1 MCVSIDVCLD
11 SLGGAAS
18 DFGVVLGFV
27 DFDLLLLRRVA
38 FAAPP
43 RFLRCGRAAGT
54 AVRARSALRFSA
66 RSRRPSSRR
75 PSASRSSSSSSSAA
89 AFSSFSFSKEMPFE
103 PNETSTHAGLAK
115 KLYSATASKSR
126 LAFASFSESTTT
138 LTRCGVRQ
146 SANQDER
153 GGIGRVSV
161 TVCKSPGTIMGM
173 TVSVALVPKST
184 LTALTL
190 KGDSV
195 IASPRFSTDTVTF
208 IVSGSSACSADTECG
223 ITTLFHSG

>member
-1 MCVSIDVCLD
+1 MSPRRCMS
-11 SLGGAAS
+11 GASGAS
-18 DFGVVLGFV
+18 G
-27 DFDLLLLRRVA
+27 
-38 FAAPP
+38 PS
-43 RFLRCGRAAGT
+43 GRKKAVGLKQHMKTYVQQKKHALKQQPQGLNMTRAG
-54 AVRARSALRFSA
+54 AVRAVT
-66 RSRRPSSRR
+66 P
-75 PSASRSSSSSSSAA
+75 PSSSSSAA

-161 TVCKSPGTIMGM
+161 TVCTSPGTIMGM